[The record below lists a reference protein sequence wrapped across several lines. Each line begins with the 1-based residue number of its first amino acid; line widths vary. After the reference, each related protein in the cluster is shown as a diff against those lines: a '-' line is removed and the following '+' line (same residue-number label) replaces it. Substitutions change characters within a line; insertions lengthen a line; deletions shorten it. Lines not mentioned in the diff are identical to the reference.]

1 MNKIQ
6 IRKFITSYF
15 LITGHLIGFSQ
26 IHEMGMFFGGS
37 NTISDIGSTHFIYS
51 NSPAV
56 GLIYKWNLTTRYAL
70 RASFISSTLKSSDYY
85 ANDLSRFN
93 RFFEVENKV
102 FEFSAGMEVNFFDFN
117 LHDQDKEFT
126 PYFFTGINYF
136 QYQLFTIRDQLSSI
150 QVNKYDSALEFS
162 IPAIVGIKFSINN
175 SFILSFETGFRY
187 SLTDNI
193 DGSNPIGQFENDVLV
208 KHGEIYNNDWY
219 VFTGLALSYTF
230 GRQPCY
236 CKER

>member
-1 MNKIQ
+1 MK
-6 IRKFITSYF
+6 R
-15 LITGHLIGFSQ
+15 LITLFFLLTNHLIGFSQ
-26 IHEMGMFFGGS
+26 IHEMGMFLGGS
-37 NTISDIGSTHFIYS
+37 NTISDLGSTHFIYS
-51 NSPAV
+51 NSPAF

-70 RASFISSTLKSSDYY
+70 RASFITSKLKSSDYY

-93 RFFEVENKV
+93 RFFEIDNKV

-117 LHDQDKEFT
+117 LHNQNREFS

-136 QYQLFTIRDQLSSI
+136 QYQLFTIREGLSSI
-150 QVNKYDSALEFS
+150 DINKYDSALEFS
-162 IPAIVGIKFSINN
+162 IPAIVGIKFSVNN
-175 SFILSFETGFRY
+175 SFVLSFETGIRY

-193 DGSNPIGQFENDVLV
+193 DGSNPIGQFENDIQV
-208 KHGEIYNNDWY
+208 KHGELYNNDWY
-219 VFTGLALSYTF
+219 VFTGIALSYTF

>member
-1 MNKIQ
+1 M
-6 IRKFITSYF
+6 RRFFALFF
-15 LITGHLIGFSQ
+15 LLTTHLIGFSQ
-26 IHEMGMFFGGS
+26 IHEMGMFIGGS
-37 NTISDIGSTHFIYS
+37 NTLSDLGSTHFIYS

-70 RASFISSTLKSSDYY
+70 RASFITSTLKSSDYY

-93 RFFEVENKV
+93 RFFEVSNKV

-117 LHDQDKEFT
+117 LHDQDREFS

-136 QYQLFTIRDQLSSI
+136 QYQLFTIRNQLSSI
-150 QVNKYDSALEFS
+150 EVDKYDSALEFS
-162 IPAIVGIKFSINN
+162 IPAVIGIKFSMNN
-175 SFILSFETGFRY
+175 SLVLSFETGIRY
-187 SLTDNI
+187 SLTDNL
-193 DGSNPIGQFENDVLV
+193 DGSNPIGQFENDVMI
-208 KHGEIYNNDWY
+208 KHGELYNNDWY

>member
-1 MNKIQ
+1 MK
-6 IRKFITSYF
+6 R
-15 LITGHLIGFSQ
+15 LITLFFLLTNHLIGFSQ
-26 IHEMGMFFGGS
+26 IHEMGMFLGGS
-37 NTISDIGSTHFIYS
+37 NTISDLGSTHFIYS
-51 NSPAV
+51 NSPAF

-70 RASFISSTLKSSDYY
+70 RASFITSKLKSSDYY

-93 RFFEVENKV
+93 RFFEVDNKV
-102 FEFSAGMEVNFFDFN
+102 FEFSAGMEVNFLDFD
-117 LHDQDKEFT
+117 LHNQDREFS

-136 QYQLFTIRDQLSSI
+136 QYQLFTIREGLSSI
-150 QVNKYDSALEFS
+150 DINKYDSALEFS

-175 SFILSFETGFRY
+175 SFILSFETGIRY

-193 DGSNPIGQFENDVLV
+193 DGSNPIGQFENDIQV
-208 KHGEIYNNDWY
+208 KHGELYNNDWY
-219 VFTGLALSYTF
+219 VFTGIALSYTF

>member
-1 MNKIQ
+1 M
-6 IRKFITSYF
+6 RR
-15 LITGHLIGFSQ
+15 LITLFFLLTNHLIGFSQ
-26 IHEMGMFFGGS
+26 IHEMGMFLGGS
-37 NTISDIGSTHFIYS
+37 NTISDLGSTHFIYA
-51 NSPAV
+51 NSPAF

-70 RASFISSTLKSSDYY
+70 RASFITSKLKSSDYY

-93 RFFEVENKV
+93 RFFEVDNKV
-102 FEFSAGMEVNFFDFN
+102 FEFSAGMEVNFFDFD
-117 LHDQDKEFT
+117 LHNQDREFS

-136 QYQLFTIRDQLSSI
+136 QYQLFTVRNGLSSI
-150 QVNKYDSALEFS
+150 DVNKYDSALEFS

-175 SFILSFETGFRY
+175 SFVLSFETGIRY

-193 DGSNPIGQFENDVLV
+193 DGSNPIGQFENDIQV
-208 KHGEIYNNDWY
+208 KHGELYNNDWY
-219 VFTGLALSYTF
+219 VFTGIALSYTF

>member
-1 MNKIQ
+1 MK
-6 IRKFITSYF
+6 R
-15 LITGHLIGFSQ
+15 LITLFFLLTNHLIGFSQ
-26 IHEMGMFFGGS
+26 IHEMGMFLGGS
-37 NTISDIGSTHFIYS
+37 NTISDLGSTHFIYA
-51 NSPAV
+51 NSPAF

-70 RASFISSTLKSSDYY
+70 RASFITSKLKSSDYY

-93 RFFEVENKV
+93 RFFEIDNKV

-117 LHDQDKEFT
+117 LHNQNREFS

-136 QYQLFTIRDQLSSI
+136 QYQLFTIREGLSSI
-150 QVNKYDSALEFS
+150 DINKYDSALEFS
-162 IPAIVGIKFSINN
+162 IPAIVGIKFSVNN
-175 SFILSFETGFRY
+175 SFVLSFETGIRY

-193 DGSNPIGQFENDVLV
+193 DGSNPIGQFENDIQV
-208 KHGEIYNNDWY
+208 KHGELYNNDWY
-219 VFTGLALSYTF
+219 VFTGIALSYTF

>member
-1 MNKIQ
+1 M
-6 IRKFITSYF
+6 RR
-15 LITGHLIGFSQ
+15 LITLFFLLTNHLTGFSQ
-26 IHEMGMFFGGS
+26 IHEMGMFLGGS
-37 NTISDIGSTHFIYS
+37 NTISDLGSTHFIYA
-51 NSPAV
+51 NSPAF

-70 RASFISSTLKSSDYY
+70 RASFITSKLKSSDYY

-102 FEFSAGMEVNFFDFN
+102 FEFSAGMEVNFFDFD
-117 LHDQDKEFT
+117 LHNQDREFS

-136 QYQLFTIRDQLSSI
+136 QYQLFTIRNGLSSI
-150 QVNKYDSALEFS
+150 DVNKYDSALEFS
-162 IPAIVGIKFSINN
+162 IPAIIGIKFSINN
-175 SFILSFETGFRY
+175 SFVLSFETGIRY

-193 DGSNPIGQFENDVLV
+193 DGSNPIGQFENDIQV
-208 KHGEIYNNDWY
+208 KHGELYNNDWY
-219 VFTGLALSYTF
+219 VFTGIALSYTF

>member
-1 MNKIQ
+1 MK
-6 IRKFITSYF
+6 R
-15 LITGHLIGFSQ
+15 LITLFFLLTNHLTGFSQ
-26 IHEMGMFFGGS
+26 IHEMGMFLGGS
-37 NTISDIGSTHFIYS
+37 NTISDLGSTHFIYS
-51 NSPAV
+51 NSPAF

-70 RASFISSTLKSSDYY
+70 RASFITSKLKSSDYY

-93 RFFEVENKV
+93 RFFEVDNKV

-117 LHDQDKEFT
+117 LHNQNREFS

-136 QYQLFTIRDQLSSI
+136 QYQLFTIREGLSSI
-150 QVNKYDSALEFS
+150 DINKYDSALEFS
-162 IPAIVGIKFSINN
+162 IPAIVGIKYSINN
-175 SFILSFETGFRY
+175 SFVLSFETGIRY

-193 DGSNPIGQFENDVLV
+193 DGSNPIGQFENDIQV
-208 KHGEIYNNDWY
+208 KHGELYNNDWY
-219 VFTGLALSYTF
+219 VFTGIALSYTF

>member
-1 MNKIQ
+1 MK
-6 IRKFITSYF
+6 R
-15 LITGHLIGFSQ
+15 LITLFFLLTNHLIGFSQ
-26 IHEMGMFFGGS
+26 IHEMGMFLGGS
-37 NTISDIGSTHFIYS
+37 NTISDLGSTHFVYA
-51 NSPAV
+51 NSPAF

-70 RASFISSTLKSSDYY
+70 RASFITSKLKSSDYY

-93 RFFEVENKV
+93 RFFEVDNKV
-102 FEFSAGMEVNFFDFN
+102 FEFSAGMEVNFFNFD
-117 LHDQDKEFT
+117 LHNQDREFS

-136 QYQLFTIRDQLSSI
+136 QYQLFTIRNGLSSI
-150 QVNKYDSALEFS
+150 DVNKYDSALEFS

-175 SFILSFETGFRY
+175 SFVLSFETGIRY

-193 DGSNPIGQFENDVLV
+193 DGSNPIGQFENDIQV
-208 KHGEIYNNDWY
+208 KHGELYNNDWY
-219 VFTGLALSYTF
+219 VFTGIALSYTF

>member
-1 MNKIQ
+1 MK
-6 IRKFITSYF
+6 R
-15 LITGHLIGFSQ
+15 LITLFFLLTNHLIGFSQ
-26 IHEMGMFFGGS
+26 IHEMGMFLGGS
-37 NTISDIGSTHFIYS
+37 NTISDLGSTHFIYS
-51 NSPAV
+51 NSPAF

-70 RASFISSTLKSSDYY
+70 RASFITSKLKSSDYY

-93 RFFEVENKV
+93 RFFEIDNKV

-117 LHDQDKEFT
+117 LHNQNREFS

-136 QYQLFTIRDQLSSI
+136 QYQLFTIREGLSSI
-150 QVNKYDSALEFS
+150 DINKYDSALEFS
-162 IPAIVGIKFSINN
+162 IPAIIGIKFSINN
-175 SFILSFETGFRY
+175 SFVLSFETGIRY

-193 DGSNPIGQFENDVLV
+193 DGSNPIGQFENDIQV
-208 KHGEIYNNDWY
+208 KHGELYNNDWY
-219 VFTGLALSYTF
+219 VFTGIALSYTF

>member
-1 MNKIQ
+1 M
-6 IRKFITSYF
+6 RR
-15 LITGHLIGFSQ
+15 LITLFFLLTNHLMGFSQ
-26 IHEMGMFFGGS
+26 IHEMGMFLGGS
-37 NTISDIGSTHFIYS
+37 NTISDLGSTHFIYA
-51 NSPAV
+51 NSPAF

-70 RASFISSTLKSSDYY
+70 RASFITSKLKSSDYY

-93 RFFEVENKV
+93 RFFEVDNKV
-102 FEFSAGMEVNFFDFN
+102 FEFSAGMEVNFFDFD
-117 LHDQDKEFT
+117 LHNQDREFS

-136 QYQLFTIRDQLSSI
+136 QYQLFTVRNGLSSI
-150 QVNKYDSALEFS
+150 DVNKYDSALEFS

-175 SFILSFETGFRY
+175 SFVLSFETGIRY

-193 DGSNPIGQFENDVLV
+193 DGSNPIGQFENDIQV
-208 KHGEIYNNDWY
+208 KHGDLYNNDWY
-219 VFTGLALSYTF
+219 VFTGIALSYTF

>member
-1 MNKIQ
+1 M
-6 IRKFITSYF
+6 RR
-15 LITGHLIGFSQ
+15 LITLFFLLTNHLIGFSQ
-26 IHEMGMFFGGS
+26 IHEMGMFLGGS
-37 NTISDIGSTHFIYS
+37 NTISDLGSTHFIYA
-51 NSPAV
+51 NSPAF

-70 RASFISSTLKSSDYY
+70 RASFITSKLKSSDYY

-93 RFFEVENKV
+93 RFFEVNNKV
-102 FEFSAGMEVNFFDFN
+102 FEFSAGMEVNFFNFD
-117 LHDQDKEFT
+117 LHNQDREFS

-136 QYQLFTIRDQLSSI
+136 QYQLFTIRNGLSSI
-150 QVNKYDSALEFS
+150 DVNKYDSALEFS

-175 SFILSFETGFRY
+175 SFVLSFETGIRY

-193 DGSNPIGQFENDVLV
+193 DGSNPIGQFENDIQV
-208 KHGEIYNNDWY
+208 KHGDLYNNDWY
-219 VFTGLALSYTF
+219 VFTGIALSYTF

>member
-1 MNKIQ
+1 M
-6 IRKFITSYF
+6 RR
-15 LITGHLIGFSQ
+15 LITLFFLLTNHLMGFSQ

-37 NTISDIGSTHFIYS
+37 NTISDLGSTHFIYA
-51 NSPAV
+51 NSPAF

-70 RASFISSTLKSSDYY
+70 RASFITTSLKSSDYN

-93 RFFEVENKV
+93 RFFEVDNKV
-102 FEFSAGMEVNFFDFN
+102 FEFSAGMEVNFFDFD
-117 LHDQDKEFT
+117 LHNQDREFS

-136 QYQLFTIRDQLSSI
+136 QYQLFTIRNGLSSI
-150 QVNKYDSALEFS
+150 DVNKYDSALEFS

-175 SFILSFETGFRY
+175 SLVLSFETGIRY

-193 DGSNPIGQFENDVLV
+193 DGSNPIGQFENDIQV
-208 KHGEIYNNDWY
+208 KHGELYNNDWY
-219 VFTGLALSYTF
+219 VFTGIALSYTF

>member
-1 MNKIQ
+1 MRNSIALFFV
-6 IRKFITSYF
+6 IVI
-15 LITGHLIGFSQ
+15 HLKGFSQ
-26 IHEMGMFFGGS
+26 IHEMGMFLGGS

-51 NSPAV
+51 NSPAF

-85 ANDLSRFN
+85 ANDMSRFN
-93 RFFEVENKV
+93 RFFNVNNNV
-102 FEFSAGMEVNFFDFN
+102 VEFSAGMEVNFFDFN
-117 LHDQDKEFT
+117 LHDQDREFS
-126 PYFFTGINYF
+126 PYFFTGVNYF
-136 QYQLFTIRDQLSSI
+136 QYQLFTVREGLGSI
-150 QVNKYDSALEFS
+150 DVEKYDSSLEFS
-162 IPAIVGIKFSINN
+162 IPAIVGVKFSV
-175 SFILSFETGFRY
+175 SDSLVLSFETGFRY

-193 DGSNPIGQFENDVLV
+193 DGSNPIGQFENDIQV
-208 KHGEIYNNDWY
+208 KHGELYNNDWY

>member
-1 MNKIQ
+1 M
-6 IRKFITSYF
+6 RR
-15 LITGHLIGFSQ
+15 LITLFFLLTNHLIGFSQ
-26 IHEMGMFFGGS
+26 IHEMGMFLGGS
-37 NTISDIGSTHFIYS
+37 NTISDLGSTHFIYA
-51 NSPAV
+51 NSPAF

-70 RASFISSTLKSSDYY
+70 RASFITSKLKSSDYY

-93 RFFEVENKV
+93 RFFEVDNKV
-102 FEFSAGMEVNFFDFN
+102 FEFSAGMEVNFFDFD
-117 LHDQDKEFT
+117 LHNQDREFS

-136 QYQLFTIRDQLSSI
+136 QYQLFTIRNGLSSI
-150 QVNKYDSALEFS
+150 DVNKYDSALEFS

-175 SFILSFETGFRY
+175 SFILSFETGIRY

-193 DGSNPIGQFENDVLV
+193 DGSNPIGQFENDIQV
-208 KHGEIYNNDWY
+208 KHGELYNNDWY
-219 VFTGLALSYTF
+219 VFTGIALSYTF

>member
-1 MNKIQ
+1 M
-6 IRKFITSYF
+6 RR
-15 LITGHLIGFSQ
+15 LITLFFLLTNHLMGFSQ
-26 IHEMGMFFGGS
+26 IHEMGMFLGGS
-37 NTISDIGSTHFIYS
+37 NTISDLGSTHFIYA
-51 NSPAV
+51 NSPAF

-70 RASFISSTLKSSDYY
+70 RASFITSKLKSSDYY

-93 RFFEVENKV
+93 RFFEVDNKV
-102 FEFSAGMEVNFFDFN
+102 FEFSAGMEVNFFNFD
-117 LHDQDKEFT
+117 LHNQDREFS

-136 QYQLFTIRDQLSSI
+136 QYQLFTIRNGLSSI
-150 QVNKYDSALEFS
+150 DVNKYDSALEFS

-175 SFILSFETGFRY
+175 SFVLSFETGIRY

-193 DGSNPIGQFENDVLV
+193 DGSNPIGQFENDIQV
-208 KHGEIYNNDWY
+208 KHGELYNNDWY
-219 VFTGLALSYTF
+219 VFTGIALSYTF

>member
-1 MNKIQ
+1 M
-6 IRKFITSYF
+6 RR
-15 LITGHLIGFSQ
+15 LITLFFLLTNHLMGFSQ
-26 IHEMGMFFGGS
+26 IHEMGMFLGGS
-37 NTISDIGSTHFIYS
+37 NTISDLGSTHFIYA
-51 NSPAV
+51 NSPAF

-70 RASFISSTLKSSDYY
+70 RASFITSKLKSSDYY

-93 RFFEVENKV
+93 RFFEVDNKV
-102 FEFSAGMEVNFFDFN
+102 FEFSAGMEVNFFNFD
-117 LHDQDKEFT
+117 LHNQDREFS

-136 QYQLFTIRDQLSSI
+136 QYQLFTIRNGLSSI
-150 QVNKYDSALEFS
+150 DVNKYDSALEFS

-175 SFILSFETGFRY
+175 SFVLSFETGIRY

-193 DGSNPIGQFENDVLV
+193 DGSNPIGQFENDIQV
-208 KHGEIYNNDWY
+208 KHGDLYNNDWY
-219 VFTGLALSYTF
+219 VFTGIALSYTF

>member
-1 MNKIQ
+1 MK
-6 IRKFITSYF
+6 R
-15 LITGHLIGFSQ
+15 LITLFFLLTNHLIGFSQ
-26 IHEMGMFFGGS
+26 IHEMGMFLGGS
-37 NTISDIGSTHFIYS
+37 NTISDLGSTHFVYS
-51 NSPAV
+51 NSPAF

-70 RASFISSTLKSSDYY
+70 RASFIASKLKSSDYY

-93 RFFEVENKV
+93 RFFEVDNKV

-117 LHDQDKEFT
+117 LHNQNREFS

-136 QYQLFTIRDQLSSI
+136 QYQLFTIREGLSSI
-150 QVNKYDSALEFS
+150 DINKYDSALEFS
-162 IPAIVGIKFSINN
+162 IPAIVGIKFSVNN
-175 SFILSFETGFRY
+175 SFVLSFETGIRY

-193 DGSNPIGQFENDVLV
+193 DGSNPIGQFENDIQV
-208 KHGEIYNNDWY
+208 KHGELYNNDWY
-219 VFTGLALSYTF
+219 VFTGIALSYTF

>member
-1 MNKIQ
+1 MK
-6 IRKFITSYF
+6 R
-15 LITGHLIGFSQ
+15 LITLFFLLTNHLIGFSQ
-26 IHEMGMFFGGS
+26 IHEMGMFLGGS
-37 NTISDIGSTHFIYS
+37 NTISDLGSTHFVYA
-51 NSPAV
+51 NSPAF

-70 RASFISSTLKSSDYY
+70 RASFITSKLKSSDYY

-93 RFFEVENKV
+93 RFFEVDNKV
-102 FEFSAGMEVNFFDFN
+102 FEFSAGMEVNFFDFD
-117 LHDQDKEFT
+117 LHNQDREFS

-136 QYQLFTIRDQLSSI
+136 QYQLFTVRNGLSSI
-150 QVNKYDSALEFS
+150 DVNKYDSALEFS

-175 SFILSFETGFRY
+175 SFVLSFETGIRY

-193 DGSNPIGQFENDVLV
+193 DGSNPIGQFENDIQV
-208 KHGEIYNNDWY
+208 KHGELYNNDWY
-219 VFTGLALSYTF
+219 VFTGIALSYTF